1 MKAENRIQQECI
13 QWFRNAY
20 CRVGCSPR
28 CCIFSV
34 PNETKDMREL
44 MTKKQTGLMAGA
56 SDLVVVGHGVVLFL
70 ECKDDK
76 GRQSEMQKK
85 FEKTVGDLGHVY
97 EVFRSL
103 DEFQTIINR
112 SLFN

>member
-1 MKAENRIQQECI
+1 MKAENRIQQEAV
-13 QWFRNAY
+13 QWFRNEF
-20 CRVGCSPR
+20 CRVGCVPR
-28 CCIFSV
+28 YCIFSV

-56 SDLVVVGHGVVLFL
+56 SDLIIVGPGVVLFM

-76 GRQSEMQKK
+76 GRQSDKQKD
-85 FEKTVGDLGHVY
+85 FEKIVSDLGHIY

-103 DEFQTIINR
+103 DEFKLKINAK
-112 SLFN
+112 LFV